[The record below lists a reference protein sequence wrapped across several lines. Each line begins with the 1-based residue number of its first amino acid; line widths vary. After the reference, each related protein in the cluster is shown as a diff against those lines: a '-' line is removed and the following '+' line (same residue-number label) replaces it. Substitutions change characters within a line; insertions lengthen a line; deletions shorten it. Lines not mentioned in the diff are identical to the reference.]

1 MKKVLQTYLK
11 FIVII
16 FVFCLFGCTTVT
28 KNKSGL
34 DIYNINGIN
43 YCALS
48 NLSQIKGLDF
58 EYDLLTRSVSL
69 RKGSH
74 KISLLLGE
82 KLLIVDNKPVY
93 LKQPVDIYK
102 GMLVVP
108 YKFQEQIL
116 DVVLNVK
123 SVEIKKVISFNN
135 IKKIVIDP
143 GHGGNDPGA
152 IGKTGLRE
160 KDVVLDISRRLKKI
174 LNDLGVTV
182 VMTRD
187 TDKFIPLN
195 ERVNIANR
203 VNADLFV
210 SVHANANP
218 SRSLNGFEVY
228 YISSSVSDVQRAIVS
243 TKQVKLNFANSSFA
257 QSSSNLKSIL
267 WDMIHSYNRAQAIEL
282 SRSICKEMG
291 LSTDARII
299 GVKSANFCVLRGTC
313 MPAALVEVG
322 FVSNKMEEQLLKDNL
337 YRQRLAEAIK
347 GGIEDYSEKLDNVR
361 VIGKNDFAQDNLDD
375 SEIN

>member
-1 MKKVLQTYLK
+1 MRKNFRIYLK
-11 FIVII
+11 YLII
-16 FVFCLFGCTTVT
+16 FLFFSFTGCTTVT
-28 KNKSGL
+28 KTKNGL
-34 DIYNINGIN
+34 SIYNINGIN

-48 NLSQIKGLDF
+48 NLSQVKGLDF
-58 EYDLLTRSVSL
+58 EYDPLSRSVSL
-69 RKGSH
+69 KKGSH
-74 KISLLLGE
+74 KITMLLGE
-82 KLLIVDNKPVY
+82 KLLLVDNKPTY

-116 DVVLNVK
+116 DVVLNTK

-135 IKKIVIDP
+135 IKKIVIDA

-152 IGKTGLRE
+152 MGKTGLRE
-160 KDVVLDISRRLKKI
+160 KDVVLDIAKRLKSI
-174 LNDLGVTV
+174 LAESGVSV

-187 TDKFIPLN
+187 SDKFIPLN

-203 VNADLFV
+203 SNADLFL

-218 SRSLNGFEVY
+218 SRSLNGFEIY
-228 YISSSVSDVQRAIVS
+228 YISPSVSDVQRAVVS
-243 TKQVKLNFANSSFA
+243 TKQVKLNFENSSFS
-257 QSSSNLKSIL
+257 QSSANLKSIL

-291 LSTDARII
+291 SSIDAKII

-313 MPAALVEVG
+313 MPAVLAEVG

-337 YRQRLAEAIK
+337 YRQKLAEGIK
-347 GGIEDYSEKLDNVR
+347 NGIEDYSKKLDNVCILDR
-361 VIGKNDFAQDNLDD
+361 NDFSQDTVN
-375 SEIN
+375 